1 MTDPSDIFEPEVKVS
16 EQAMARRRRFQDE
29 KLKAQIQ
36 DDNNDGYTGYQ
47 PVQLPF
53 EERQPRIWFDTNGE
67 IVAFGYDDSF
77 TEVDDDWKTFDFDR
91 KLLGMVKYQNPNKF
105 YVEESVDEDKNF
117 TYNIKAKKN
126 RNRTLSHHSGLIHAS
141 KIAQHEISTV
151 DVTVSIKNDKI
162 TVALTETGKLRLI
175 SKPEIYL
182 KHDYFEIYITAPKNP
197 HVLLY
202 TYQIDTQT
210 LLVDDFVEDAQGFT
224 FKSVYGSKPFRYG
237 RV

>member
-1 MTDPSDIFEPEVKVS
+1 M
-16 EQAMARRRRFQDE
+16 
-29 KLKAQIQ
+29 
-36 DDNNDGYTGYQ
+36 
-47 PVQLPF
+47 
-53 EERQPRIWFDTNGE
+53 
-67 IVAFGYDDSF
+67 
-77 TEVDDDWKTFDFDR
+77 
-91 KLLGMVKYQNPNKF
+91 
-105 YVEESVDEDKNF
+105 EESVDEDKNF